1 MKASFDKQELMA
13 GLAELEKRAR
23 EQRPSGRPAAA
34 PSDRLDLDLA
44 AIEAAVKSR
53 RAPKPAAVEPTAV
66 APEQGHEA
74 APSQSTTIE
83 AALEAAALV
92 AVDPREQTAPSRSA
106 AIDLFADK
114 EFRAA
119 ASKQRSA
126 PSAAAVK
133 DAARLIVEL
142 REQASPSRSPK
153 IDSVPDNDLR
163 ASAPS
168 TGSAPSR
175 PHRWIYAATAILII
189 IGSLVGG
196 AGWFVGGK
204 VMAALQTPRSLRSK
218 IDPPLESTAAPA
230 PERTADVPPADA
242 QETASTAGEGETA
255 SPAPQTQAA
264 VPTVD
269 ATASQATQ
277 ASQASPAVAAPPAAA
292 AAASPTAAPPPAAKP
307 VAAVDQPPAAATP
320 PTSEAPAAKPAKPA
334 KKPKKPTADKSE
346 DKSDK
351 DSGSKHHA
359 KPKPDKVSKPR
370 AAPND
375 PPAAQAPAPPQALAA
390 PPPPPPAAANPDPG
404 VLARAGQAVGS
415 ITGTVKGWVG
425 LDSGAHPQ

>member
-53 RAPKPAAVEPTAV
+53 RAPKPAAVEPTAI
-66 APEQGHEA
+66 ASEEGDDQA

-83 AALEAAALV
+83 AALDAAALV

-133 DAARLIVEL
+133 DAARLIVES

-204 VMAALQTPRSLRSK
+204 VMAALQSPRSLRSK

-292 AAASPTAAPPPAAKP
+292 AAASPT
-307 VAAVDQPPAAATP
+307 VARRSLCSQV
-320 PTSEAPAAKPAKPA
+320 
-334 KKPKKPTADKSE
+334 
-346 DKSDK
+346 
-351 DSGSKHHA
+351 
-359 KPKPDKVSKPR
+359 
-370 AAPND
+370 
-375 PPAAQAPAPPQALAA
+375 
-390 PPPPPPAAANPDPG
+390 
-404 VLARAGQAVGS
+404 QAVS
-415 ITGTVKGWVG
+415 
-425 LDSGAHPQ
+425 